1 MNNAEELELALEAA
15 RKVENILKQGFE
27 KVLNISIKEGK
38 GVVTEI
44 DQESERIIVDT
55 IQNRS
60 NYPILGEEGGLRGEK
75 GDTYW
80 VIDPLD
86 GTTNF
91 TRKIP
96 LCAVSIALIKDNRVE
111 VGVVYN
117 PLLNELYY
125 AQKEKGSYYNEK
137 AIKVSNTSL
146 IKESVIFINSGYAED
161 DRKRSAEITNRL
173 GIKSSPRKFGTS
185 ALELGYVAKGS
196 MEAFL
201 CSGDE
206 LWDYAA
212 GILIVEEAGG
222 KITDWQG
229 NEWNNSNS
237 FICASNGLVHN
248 EIIESAKDLQID

>member
-1 MNNAEELELALEAA
+1 MYQSDLELALEAA
-15 RKVENILKQGFE
+15 KAVDSVIKQGFE
-27 KVLNISIKEGK
+27 KVLTISVKEGK

-44 DQESERIIVDT
+44 DQKSEEIIVD
-55 IQNRS
+55 ILQDKS

-75 GDTYW
+75 GDIYW

-96 LCAVSIALIKDNRVE
+96 LCAVSIALIKNNQVE
-111 VGVVYN
+111 VGVIYN
-117 PLLNELYY
+117 PLLNELYS
-125 AQKEKGSYYNEK
+125 AQKGSGSYFNDRL
-137 AIKVSNTSL
+137 IKVSNTSSL
-146 IKESVIFINSGYAED
+146 KESVIFINNGYPED
-161 DRKRSAEITNRL
+161 DKKRSAEATNRL
-173 GIKSSPRKFGTS
+173 GLNVTVRKFGTS

-222 KITDWQG
+222 KITDWKG
-229 NEWNNSNS
+229 SLWDNSNS
-237 FICASNGLVHN
+237 FICASNNLIHDQIIK
-248 EIIESAKDLQID
+248 EIQNLQI

>member
-1 MNNAEELELALEAA
+1 MNNQDELELALEAA
-15 RKVENILKQGFE
+15 RKVENIIKHGFE
-27 KVLNISIKEGK
+27 KVLNISAKEGK
-38 GVVTEI
+38 GVVTEV
-44 DQESERIIVDT
+44 DQESERVIVDT
-55 IQNRS
+55 IQNQS

-80 VIDPLD
+80 IIDPLD

-96 LCAVSIALIKDNRVE
+96 LCAVSIALIKDNKVE

-125 AQKEKGSYYNEK
+125 AQKSKGAYYNDQ
-137 AIKVSNTSL
+137 AIKVSNITSV
-146 IKESVIFINSGYAED
+146 KESVIFINSGYAKED
-161 DRKRSAEITNRL
+161 KKRSAEVTNRL
-173 GIKSSPRKFGTS
+173 GVNASPRKFGTS

-212 GILIVEEAGG
+212 GILIVKEAGG

-229 NEWNNSNS
+229 NEWDNSNS

-248 EIIESAKDLQID
+248 EIIQSINSLQA